1 MTSTRSKTVFY
12 LDDELGSYIKKTL
25 SGNTKM
31 IPVIRYPESIKPG
44 MGTSFSLLVITKD
57 LKAGQELVQSI
68 SDRAVEIDSPQ
79 KILKNNILFGEHAI
93 NEKIDYVQEIMNRF
107 RNLLLSIETVRND
120 RKADQT
126 REKIEAL
133 TKTFSGIKC
142 YLTKKKT
149 L

>member
-1 MTSTRSKTVFY
+1 
-12 LDDELGSYIKKTL
+12 
-25 SGNTKM
+25 
-31 IPVIRYPESIKPG
+31 